1 MLHIS
6 NKEPPKPYS
15 NYYPR
20 ALSIQIVP
28 TLGSKVYIY
37 YLLWAFWSPWGKA
50 PTLTEFRLVDYVGFG
65 RRA

>member
-1 MLHIS
+1 M
-6 NKEPPKPYS
+6 
-15 NYYPR
+15 
-20 ALSIQIVP
+20 QIVP

-37 YLLWAFWSPWGKA
+37 YLLWAFWSPWVKA